1 MYILYHY
8 SLIFSIPFDAYV
20 DIFSSNPEKAKE
32 FANIVMANHPEL
44 RGFGE
49 IFEKILNNLNKE
61 ENEEK
66 NKEE

>member
-1 MYILYHY
+1 M
-8 SLIFSIPFDAYV
+8 S
-20 DIFSSNPEKAKE
+20 KE
-32 FANIVMANHPEL
+32 FANIIVANHPEL